1 MVERGDV
8 PSTRQYLNLA
18 KQTGMNLNCLDP
30 LGRTALLVA
39 IENEN
44 IEMIELLLSYGVE
57 VGDALLHAIN
67 EENVE
72 AVELLLNHELATK
85 GEQQPLTTTVPS
97 SSFTP
102 DITPIILAGHRD
114 NYEIIKILLD
124 RGYRIPKPHNA
135 RCSCKDCIIG
145 SQEDSLRHSRS
156 RINAYKALA
165 SPSLICLS
173 SKDPILTSF
182 ELSCELKQLS
192 KLENEFKAD
201 YEKLAGKCQE
211 FAVDLLEQTRG
222 SRELAIILNHD
233 NTMTEEQNCDKVRLS
248 RLKLAIKYK
257 QKKVN
262 KNANK
267 KVTRLEGEIQTLKG
281 QNDEFQGQVSKL
293 TKSLQRLQSSSKDTR
308 DIEYRGISKKN
319 SSKLQTKCKKLRA
332 NLKNLIENSNNYRA
346 DIQYSAKEIDRLQ
359 TEYKRKN

>member
-1 MVERGDV
+1 
-8 PSTRQYLNLA
+8 
-18 KQTGMNLNCLDP
+18 
-30 LGRTALLVA
+30 
-39 IENEN
+39 
-44 IEMIELLLSYGVE
+44 MI
-57 VGDALLHAIN
+57 VGSGKV
-67 EENVE
+67 ENVT
-72 AVELLLNHELATK
+72 AVWVFSFIVPM
-85 GEQQPLTTTVPS
+85 PLTTTVPS

-257 QKKVN
+257 QKKLVSHPN
-262 KNANK
+262 CFSSCWCLYVLLILVSQRVEVLKISNDDLIKDGVTK
-267 KVTRLEGEIQTLKG
+267 KELRGSQA
-281 QNDEFQGQVSKL
+281 
-293 TKSLQRLQSSSKDTR
+293 SLVEWIILAYVAGK
-308 DIEYRGISKKN
+308 
-319 SSKLQTKCKKLRA
+319 
-332 NLKNLIENSNNYRA
+332 
-346 DIQYSAKEIDRLQ
+346 
-359 TEYKRKN
+359 